1 MNMENLNES
10 IKKILLNIQYNNK
23 LTLNENL
30 DKIILEQ
37 PRVGAQNL
45 ENLRSALGELKDVKT
60 LFNLSM
66 SESKILKLIEL
77 DASNFLK
84 EVEKAVKAD
93 LKAGVP
99 AGTIGPNLKEVSKL
113 DAIRRITDEAV
124 RTKAP
129 VPPNTVEALK
139 NAAKAD
145 SIKATIEVK
154 YKPKAPKPSPA
165 PVPPPVPPPPRK
177 TTWDQF
183 KKWAGY
189 AGLAVVGGAAA
200 YAVWKALSGNGNDSE
215 LLDVAKKCGYS
226 SIEEFQAANFKC
238 PKGGKVIPPSKFR
251 NCENE
256 TVQTFG
262 CKSSLIR
269 QIQDCLGV
277 VIDGIWGPK
286 TNTALVANAPKFAAG
301 FTKDDIKEI
310 CASGS
315 GKIVDKTTEREK
327 IIDPQDVGN
336 ASASSNTGDLS
347 TTGGQ
352 SSPTNKS
359 SFFTGGFDPNS
370 MD

>member
-1 MNMENLNES
+1 MENINET
-10 IKKILLNIQYNNK
+10 IKKILLNIQYDNK
-23 LTLNENL
+23 LTLKENFDAIEL
-30 DKIILEQ
+30 VEQ
-37 PRVGAQNL
+37 RVGAQTL
-45 ENLRSALGELKDVKT
+45 ADLKSALGELKDVKS
-60 LFNLSM
+60 LFKLKM
-66 SESKILKLIEL
+66 AESRILKLIEM

-84 EVEKAVKAD
+84 EVEKAVKLD

-113 DAIRRITDEAV
+113 DAVRRITNEVA
-124 RTKAP
+124 RTKRPLTPAQ
-129 VPPNTVEALK
+129 VESIK
-139 NAAKAD
+139 NAARAD
-145 SIKATIEVK
+145 SITATTTVK
-154 YKPKAPKPSPA
+154 YNPKPPKPPVQPNPVPAPPPKPKMDSL
-165 PVPPPVPPPPRK
+165 
-177 TTWDQF
+177 

-189 AGLAVVGGAAA
+189 AGIAILGSAAV
-200 YAVWKALSGNGNDSE
+200 YALYNWLNGKGNDKE
-215 LLDVAKKCGYS
+215 LLDVAKKCGYN

-238 PKGGKVIPPSKFR
+238 PKGGNVIPPTRKFR

-277 VIDGIWGPK
+277 VIDGFWGPK

-327 IIDPQDVGN
+327 IIDPQDVGS
-336 ASASSNTGDLS
+336 ASASSNTSDSS

-359 SFFTGGFDPNS
+359 SFTTGGFDPNS

>member
-1 MNMENLNES
+1 MENLNET
-10 IKKILLNIQYNNK
+10 IKKILLNIRYDNK
-23 LTLNENL
+23 LTLKENFDAIEL
-30 DKIILEQ
+30 VEQ
-37 PRVGAQNL
+37 RVGAQSL
-45 ENLRSALGELKDVKT
+45 ENLRSALGELKDVKS
-60 LFNLSM
+60 LFKLKM
-66 SESKILKLIEL
+66 AESRILKLIEM
-77 DASNFLK
+77 DASNFVK
-84 EVEKAVKAD
+84 EVEKAVKLD

-113 DAIRRITDEAV
+113 DAVRRITDEVA

-129 VPPNTVEALK
+129 LTPAQVESIK
-139 NAAKAD
+139 NAARAD
-145 SIKATIEVK
+145 SITATTTVK
-154 YKPKAPKPSPA
+154 YKPRAPKPPVQPNPVPA
-165 PVPPPVPPPPRK
+165 PPPKPK
-177 TTWDQF
+177 TIDSL

-189 AGLAVVGGAAA
+189 AGVAVLGSAAV
-200 YAVWKALSGNGNDSE
+200 YALFNWLNGKGNDSE
-215 LLDVAKKCGYS
+215 LLEVAKKCGYNS
-226 SIEEFQAANFKC
+226 VEEFQAANFKC
-238 PKGGKVIPPSKFR
+238 PKGGNVIPQPSKFR

-310 CASGS
+310 CASSS
-315 GKIVDKTTEREK
+315 GKTTEREK

-359 SFFTGGFDPNS
+359 SFTTGGFDPNS